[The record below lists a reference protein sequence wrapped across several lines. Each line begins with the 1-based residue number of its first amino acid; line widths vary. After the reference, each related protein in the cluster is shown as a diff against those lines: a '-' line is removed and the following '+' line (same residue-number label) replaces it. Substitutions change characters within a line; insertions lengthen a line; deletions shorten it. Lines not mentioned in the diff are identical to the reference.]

1 MRASIDSVWIALE
14 VGQKAVLAAPLMPEA
29 AFLALDCL
37 ALLAA
42 LISLVCESGVLGL
55 VWCSSNLRFRLLHA
69 FASHPSSLGSKFL
82 HIQNLLHP
90 SPHRWMLVAQTGG
103 LFSIERVVRLLS
115 YQRTP
120 SFLTHIW
127 IQKILRQQKS
137 WSFTIPKYNL
147 ILFAAVTFRDE
158 TNLFVSMPNICKI
171 AL

>member
-14 VGQKAVLAAPLMPEA
+14 VGQKAVLAAPSMPETV
-29 AFLALDCL
+29 FLALDCL

-42 LISLVCESGVLGL
+42 PISLVCESGVLGL
-55 VWCSSNLRFRLLHA
+55 VWCASNLRFRLLHA

-90 SPHRWMLVAQTGG
+90 SPHRWRLPVLGG
-103 LFSIERVVRLLS
+103 G
-115 YQRTP
+115 
-120 SFLTHIW
+120 SFFHRESGKTFVISKVPFFPHTYLNPKNTMSE
-127 IQKILRQQKS
+127 KS

-147 ILFAAVTFRDE
+147 TLFAAVTFRDE

-171 AL
+171 PL